1 MDIGKMIK
9 DAANKAYNDGIKRA
23 FDDFTKALKKP
34 VEELEKFFK
43 MIEDEIDK
51 IIKEIEK
58 FGDKIR
64 KVFDKMGED
73 MEKAFDDMGKALSD
87 ALKICVTYDNIQYCY
102 GIDGVIE
109 DMRRFVCMLG
119 TLPNRID
126 NIFAGIGNIIDGST
140 SEIRIAFEEL
150 GYVFEETQ
158 VFFEYSSLY
167 LGTYLACLVKFII
180 NFYKCFFYYLVEFI
194 GKIFYLPVLLGI
206 WLINTFIGIDMKPTE
221 QRVWKGLSYFDGIIF
236 AMLGFHIIHFPKHI
250 RKDCYTC
257 VRLRSRVVEDQGTKV
272 AKAWGGEN
280 DLPPEEKD
288 RDEVRRKWNRGY
300 KNFDEVTAFP
310 EARPSVRV
318 K

>member
-1 MDIGKMIK
+1 MVDFLKELANAAQKGFN
-9 DAANKAYNDGIKRA
+9 DAANSFLNALRKPIDDLEA
-23 FDDFTKALKKP
+23 FFRQ
-34 VEELEKFFK
+34 
-43 MIEDEIDK
+43 IEDEINK
-51 IIKEIEK
+51 IIEEIEK
-58 FGDKIR
+58 FTGKIK
-64 KVFDKMGED
+64 KVFDKLGED
-73 MEKAFDDMGKALSD
+73 MERSFENMGEALSD
-87 ALKICVTYDNIQYCY
+87 MMKICVTYDNIKYCY
-102 GIDGVIE
+102 GIDDVIE

-194 GKIFYLPVLLGI
+194 GKIFYLPVLFGM
-206 WLINTFIGIDMKPTE
+206 WLIGTFIGIDMKPTE

-236 AMLGFHIIHFPKHI
+236 VMLGFHIIHFPRHV

-280 DLPPEEKD
+280 DLPPEQKD

-300 KNFDEVTAFP
+300 KNFAEVTAFP
-310 EARPSVRV
+310 EARPSTRI

>member
-1 MDIGKMIK
+1 MVDFFKELANAAEKGFN
-9 DAANKAYNDGIKRA
+9 DAANSFVN
-23 FDDFTKALKKP
+23 ALKKP
-34 VEELEKFFK
+34 IDDLEAFFRQ
-43 MIEDEIDK
+43 IEDEINK
-51 IIKEIEK
+51 IIEEIEK
-58 FGDKIR
+58 FTGKIK
-64 KVFDKMGED
+64 KVFDKLGED
-73 MEKAFDDMGKALSD
+73 MERSFENMGEALSD
-87 ALKICVTYDNIQYCY
+87 MMKICVTYDNIKYCY
-102 GIDGVIE
+102 GIDDVIE

-194 GKIFYLPVLLGI
+194 GKIFYLPVLFGM
-206 WLINTFIGIDMKPTE
+206 WLIGTFLKIDMKPTE

-236 AMLGFHIIHFPKHI
+236 AMLGFHIIHFPRHV

-280 DLPPEEKD
+280 DLPPEQKD

-300 KNFDEVTAFP
+300 KNFAEVTAFP
-310 EARPSVRV
+310 QARPSTRI